1 MKTKLIIVVLL
12 ASTSLGRATQI
23 DLTPGGFSPLNPPSV
38 FVEWE
43 QTYHQIIAHADIS
56 GNTVTW
62 HPSFPLGGDNFV
74 VDPQGANANISWNL
88 ANVHGGSFLYLVT
101 GGLKDGS
108 AWVDLYQV
116 SLDRIINGSGLVTI
130 DGSTTI
136 SAMNVFGNVP
146 VPETVNTGALLFFTV
161 LGLLLTYEVRRRRVT

>member
-1 MKTKLIIVVLL
+1 MKTIIVVLL
-12 ASTSLGRATQI
+12 ASASLGRATQI
-23 DLTPGGFSPLNPPSV
+23 DLTPGGFSPLNPPPV

-74 VDPQGANANISWNL
+74 VDPQEANANISWNL
-88 ANVHGGSFLYLVT
+88 ANVHGGSFLCLVT

-108 AWVDLYQV
+108 AWVNLYQV
-116 SLDRIINGSGLVTI
+116 SLDQINGSGLVTI

-136 SAMNVFGNVP
+136 SAINFFGHMP
-146 VPETVNTGALLFFTV
+146 VPETVNTGALLFFVV
-161 LGLLLTYEVRRRRVT
+161 LGLLLTYEARRRRVT

>member
-1 MKTKLIIVVLL
+1 VGIILWLIHK
-12 ASTSLGRATQI
+12 GQTQI
-23 DLTPGGFSPLNPPSV
+23 SV
-38 FVEWE
+38 G
-43 QTYHQIIAHADIS
+43 I
-56 GNTVTW
+56 
-62 HPSFPLGGDNFV
+62 
-74 VDPQGANANISWNL
+74 L